1 MEPGCKM
8 ACRGSGYGQAKAP
21 LGSNVLLLDALT
33 KHLMFFVKSRTQQ
46 K

>member
-1 MEPGCKM
+1 MELGCKI

-21 LGSNVLLLDALT
+21 LGPNVLLLDALT